1 MAGAAGDF
9 GAVLRRRRTEASL
22 TQEQLAERTGLSVR
36 TIRDLERGRVRYP
49 RPGSLRLLADVLDLG
64 GAQLGEF
71 EALGRQHYWT
81 ERVAEVRMAATDGH
95 AGAAPNPVPADRPV
109 PAQLPADVAG
119 FTGRS
124 EDMRELDALLAD
136 GDPGAVPITVLAGAP
151 GVGKSALAVHW
162 AHRVRHRFPDGQL
175 YLNLMGHAAAPPLS
189 PAEALTR
196 LLRSLDV
203 APDRVPTDVTDAA
216 ALFRSLLAD
225 TRTLLVLDDA
235 GQADQVRPL
244 LPGGPGCHVL
254 VTSRA
259 ALPGLVARNG
269 ARRLTLATLDP
280 ADSRALLVRLLGSER
295 AAAESEAVDKL
306 ARLCG
311 HLPLALRIAAA
322 NVLGSSGPPE
332 RRVEA
337 FVERLRSG
345 NRLAELAVPADADAM
360 VRGAF
365 DLSYAALPTAARE
378 LFRVLSVVPGGD
390 VTAATAAALL
400 DVPPDGGRR
409 LVEQLAAA
417 HLVEQPVPG
426 RYAQPDLLRLYAAE
440 QLAAG
445 AGAEVPWERLLRYYL
460 DVVDAASRL
469 LHPEAVRLPR
479 AATPSAGPPRFADQ
493 REAVAWVDAELPA
506 LQAAVLRCAER
517 GPRQAAWLLADAL
530 GGYFQLRG
538 AVLSWHTVASAA
550 LAAAEAAGDETA
562 QAMAN
567 LAISAAFVRQ
577 DRYGDGIRHGERA
590 LGLAVAAGWAD
601 GEVGALRALGNLY
614 RLVGRPDEAADHLER
629 ALAVADRADLP
640 SRASIIANIAVV
652 NHEQGRLGAAAL
664 HYTHALELLSP
675 ATGRAAQVRTDL
687 GDVLNGLGRPDEA
700 MHHLTA
706 ALAVHRELGD
716 RGQVAY
722 NLRCQAEVH
731 RDAGRWV
738 PAHDLADAAA
748 SIAREID
755 DQRMLAQAQETAA
768 TVHLAAQRYGQ
779 ALSLFDTALVLATG
793 MANRY
798 AQAQILTG
806 IAAAH
811 LGRHDAAPALA
822 AAEAALDIA
831 RRGRYLLLEGQAL
844 ANAAWAELQLD
855 RFEPALGNARAAVV
869 AHEQSG
875 YVRGQ
880 VLAARALDL
889 AVTRSRVGS

>member
-1 MAGAAGDF
+1 MAGPAGEF
-9 GAVLRRRRTEASL
+9 GAALRRRRTEALL

-49 RPGSLRLLADVLDLG
+49 RPGSVRLLADVLALA
-64 GAQLGEF
+64 GAELGEF

-81 ERVAEVRMAATDGH
+81 ERVAEVRKAAVDGH
-95 AGAAPNPVPADRPV
+95 PSGADPVPADRPV

-124 EDMRELDALLAD
+124 DVMAEMDALLAD
-136 GDPGAVPITVLAGAP
+136 SDAGAVSITVLAGAP

-203 APDRVPTDVTDAA
+203 APDRVPTDAAEAA

-225 TRTLLVLDDA
+225 TRTLVVLDDA
-235 GQADQVRPL
+235 RQADQVRPL

-254 VTSRA
+254 VTSRV
-259 ALPGLVARNG
+259 ALPGLVARDG
-269 ARRLTLATLDP
+269 ARRLTLSALDP
-280 ADSRALLVRLLGSER
+280 VDSRALLVRLLGSER
-295 AAAESEAVDKL
+295 AAGESAAVDEL

-322 NVLGSSGPPE
+322 NVLGSSGLPAG
-332 RRVEA
+332 RVEA

-365 DLSYAALPTAARE
+365 DLSYAALPAAARE

-390 VTAATAAALL
+390 VTPTTAAAML
-400 DVPPDGGRR
+400 DVPADDGRR
-409 LVEQLAAA
+409 LLEQLAGA

-440 QLAAG
+440 QLASDPAG
-445 AGAEVPWERLLRYYL
+445 REAPWDRLLRHYL
-460 DVVDAASRL
+460 DVLDAASLL
-469 LHPEAVRLPR
+469 LHPEALRLPR
-479 AATPSAGPPRFADQ
+479 DGAPGEGSLRFADQ
-493 REAVAWVDAELPA
+493 REAAAWIDAELPA
-506 LQAAVLRCAER
+506 LQAVVLRSADR
-517 GPRQAAWLLADAL
+517 GQPAAAWKLVDAL
-530 GGYFQLRG
+530 GAYFQLRG
-538 AVLSWHTVASAA
+538 PVLPWHTMAANA
-550 LAAAEAAGDETA
+550 LAAAEVAGDDTA
-562 QAMAN
+562 QAMAH
-567 LAISAAFVRQ
+567 LSISAAFLRQ
-577 DRYGDGIRHGERA
+577 DRYADGIRHGERA
-590 LGLAVAAGWAD
+590 LERATAAGWLD
-601 GEVGALRALGNLY
+601 GEVGALRALGNLL
-614 RLVGRPDEAADHLER
+614 RLSGRPDEATDHLER

-640 SRASIIANIAVV
+640 SRASIIANMAVV

-664 HYTHALELLSP
+664 HFTHALELLSP
-675 ATGRAAQVRTDL
+675 ATSRAAQVRTDL
-687 GDVLNGLGRPDEA
+687 GDVLNGLGKPEEA
-700 MHHLTA
+700 LGHLQA
-706 ALAVHRELGD
+706 ALVVHQELGD
-716 RGQVAY
+716 RGQVSY

-738 PAHDLADAAA
+738 QAHELADAATA
-748 SIAREID
+748 IAREID
-755 DQRMLAQAQETAA
+755 DQRLLAQAQETTAS
-768 TVHLAAQRYGQ
+768 VHLAAQRYGQ
-779 ALSLFDTALVLATG
+779 ALVLFDTALAAATR
-793 MANRY
+793 MTNRY
-798 AQAQILTG
+798 GQSQILAG

-811 LGRHDAAPALA
+811 LGRQDAVPALA
-822 AAEAALDIA
+822 AAEASLDIA
-831 RRGRYLLLEGQAL
+831 RRGGYLFLEGQAL
-844 ANAAWAELQLD
+844 AAAAGAELLLE
-855 RFEPALGNARAAVV
+855 RPEVALEHARAAVA
-869 AHEQSG
+869 AHDRSG

-880 VLAARALDL
+880 VIAARVLDL